1 MIPLYPLHFR
11 PWLRSMVWGGDRIA
25 PFKGVSSDRAD
36 IGESWEISAVEGHL
50 SVVENGP
57 LAGRDIRELAAEYQG
72 KLLGDKVFAATGEE
86 FPLLIKFIDA
96 RQDLSIQ
103 VHPDDAM
110 AERLYGPGRKGKTEM
125 WYVVSATPGAYLLS
139 GLTRA
144 ITPEDYVRLVEEH
157 RITDV
162 LARHELTPGDV
173 FFLPA
178 GRIHAIGAGSFVAE
192 IQQTSDYTYRIYDY
206 DRPGLDGKPRELHTE
221 LAKEAIDY
229 QVYPSYKTDYEPRRN
244 AAVELVRCPYFTTTL
259 LDLDAPMEQD
269 LSGLDSFLVVICV
282 GGAGSL
288 SMDGGTP
295 EPIRQGETLLLPACA
310 RSVRFEGT
318 MKLLTSCL

>member
-1 MIPLYPLHFR
+1 
-11 PWLRSMVWGGDRIA
+11 MVCR
-25 PFKGVSSDRAD
+25 V
-36 IGESWEISAVEGHL
+36 
-50 SVVENGP
+50 
-57 LAGRDIRELAAEYQG
+57 
-72 KLLGDKVFAATGEE
+72 
-86 FPLLIKFIDA
+86 
-96 RQDLSIQ
+96 
-103 VHPDDAM
+103 
-110 AERLYGPGRKGKTEM
+110 
-125 WYVVSATPGAYLLS
+125 
-139 GLTRA
+139 LTRA

-295 EPIRQGETLLLPACA
+295 EGLRHHAE
-310 RSVRFEGT
+310 R
-318 MKLLTSCL
+318 KLRPL